1 MTIFEAIIVAIVE
14 GITEFLPVSS
24 TGHMILTSASLG
36 IENDEFLKSFEISI
50 QLGAIL
56 AIALMY
62 IQRFFKGIDIYIKL
76 IIAFLPT
83 AIIGFL
89 CYGFIKQYLFSPLV
103 VSISL
108 IIGGVI
114 LIFVDKKVKHN
125 KSIYTDLEGISY
137 KHSFFIGLVQC
148 ISMIPGVSR
157 AGATI
162 VGGVFNGLN
171 RKQATEF
178 SFLLAVPTMFA
189 ATAYDMMKTPLA
201 FNTTQIYL
209 LLVGMFVAFVSAW
222 ITVKLF
228 LIAVQKYGFES
239 FGWYR
244 IAVGLVFMIL
254 IYKGVI

>member
-1 MTIFEAIIVAIVE
+1 MTIFEAIIIAIVE

-24 TGHMILTSASLG
+24 TGHMILTSACLG
-36 IENDEFLKSFEISI
+36 IENDEFLKCFEISI
-50 QLGAIL
+50 QIGAIL

-62 IQRFFKGIDIYIKL
+62 IQRFFKSIDIYIKL
-76 IIAFLPT
+76 CIAFLPT

-89 CYGFIKQYLFSPLV
+89 CYGFIKQYLFSPLI

-108 IIGGVI
+108 VIGGII
-114 LIFVDKKVKHN
+114 LILVDKKVKHN
-125 KSIYTDLEGISY
+125 KGIYTDLESISY
-137 KHSFFIGLVQC
+137 KHSFYIGLVQC

-171 RKQATEF
+171 KKQATEF

-189 ATAYDMMKTPLA
+189 ATTYDMLKTPLA
-201 FNTTQIYL
+201 FNTTQIFL
-209 LLVGMFVAFVSAW
+209 LLIGMLVAFISAW

-228 LIAVQKYGFES
+228 LIFVQKYGFEY

-244 IAVGLVFMIL
+244 IVIGFVFLIL
-254 IYKGVI
+254 IYYGVI